1 MEPFGTRHTAALGLS
16 ERSDAQ
22 VLVVS
27 EERGKVSIAQNGK
40 LEVVEGAAELKRRV
54 TAFLAALSPQP
65 RASRWKRAL
74 SRNVGAKLLALG
86 IAMGTWVAVV
96 GYQGEVEART
106 FTVPV
111 TFRDLPAGVML
122 DQPRPTEVLVTVA
135 GPERA
140 FDRLDPRSIIVAMS
154 VSELHAGPQVVPIR
168 SSDLNLP
175 SDLTVHRVVRDA
187 ITVVAHNTVVQRVS
201 GVASTEGWL
210 RQGLRLESV
219 KVEPKA
225 LRLLV
230 KRSEAGTITQLVTVP
245 VLLGAITETTTL
257 QREVDVPSGARLAE
271 GEPSSVR
278 VTVQVTTLGPG
289 EAGE

>member
-1 MEPFGTRHTAALGLS
+1 
-16 ERSDAQ
+16 
-22 VLVVS
+22 
-27 EERGKVSIAQNGK
+27 
-40 LEVVEGAAELKRRV
+40 
-54 TAFLAALSPQP
+54 
-65 RASRWKRAL
+65 
-74 SRNVGAKLLALG
+74 
-86 IAMGTWVAVV
+86 
-96 GYQGEVEART
+96 
-106 FTVPV
+106 
-111 TFRDLPAGVML
+111 
-122 DQPRPTEVLVTVA
+122 VLVTVA

-201 GVASTEGWL
+201 VVASTEGWL